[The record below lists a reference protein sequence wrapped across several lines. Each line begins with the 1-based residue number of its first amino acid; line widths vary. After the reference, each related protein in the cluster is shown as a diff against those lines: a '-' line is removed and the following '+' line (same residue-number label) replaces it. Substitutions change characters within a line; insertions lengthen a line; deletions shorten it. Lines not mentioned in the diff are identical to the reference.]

1 MARELEGAAGREL
14 KRLPH
19 LRTLSADNG
28 RMKKSVC
35 ILLACVSIPAWS
47 QGWKLPVFTVRY
59 EAAGGAAE
67 DPDEETFLASSLRN
81 TLSLQMKETADEA
94 AFGLMLTFSG
104 KDSYQPADRSGD
116 YSYFKLIQDGTIRV
130 NDAWKLGY
138 DLGVKAM
145 DYLSLDSKGLSKD
158 VAHDERRRHRVP
170 AGGQG
175 HERRGRVQRPLR
187 GRDESGGFPR
197 RRG

>member
-67 DPDEETFLASSLRN
+67 DPDDETFLASSLRN

-145 DYLSLDSKGLSKD
+145 DY
-158 VAHDERRRHRVP
+158 RRWIRRV
-170 AGGQG
+170 
-175 HERRGRVQRPLR
+175 
-187 GRDESGGFPR
+187 FPR
-197 RRG
+197 TSSRRASAAPRPCGWSRARASRPGSTAATRPRRMRRIP